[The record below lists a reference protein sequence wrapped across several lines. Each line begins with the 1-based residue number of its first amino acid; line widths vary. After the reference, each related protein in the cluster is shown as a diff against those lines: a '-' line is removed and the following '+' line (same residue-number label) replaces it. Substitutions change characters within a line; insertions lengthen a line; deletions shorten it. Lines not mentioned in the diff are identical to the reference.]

1 MGNKASYPGGHHE
14 TYATTEKS
22 SPAKLRLAKKSRS
35 LDLGD
40 APSGGNGQ
48 SVQLPVQVKTS
59 QHYSLFPMSVS
70 FSSPGTLQV
79 KVNHVDHPGDK
90 GKYQLHQKAPGRSFG
105 SSQQYNLTPHGS
117 NAHMF
122 SDSIVCSQS
131 QTVTSQSSFESEEPK
146 VAREKAVEQR
156 SFVIQELVN
165 TEKDYVKDLG
175 HIVEGYIALMKT
187 GEVPMPEDLKNGR
200 DKIVFGN
207 IEAIYEWHRD
217 SFLGELEKCVN
228 EPWRLGILFRRY
240 ERRLNMYVVYCQNKP
255 KSEYIVSDYADT
267 YFEELRQKLGHKLQ
281 LPDLLIKPVQRIMK
295 YQLLLKDILKFTE
308 KAGLEEEAEVLRKAV
323 QIMHVVPKAANDM
336 MKIGRLQGFE
346 GKLTAQGKL
355 LRQGTL
361 LVGDSSS
368 NGKLKDRQ
376 VFLFEQIIIF
386 SESEG
391 KNTQFSHP
399 VYFYKNHLL
408 ANKMALR
415 EKTENGDPLSFILES
430 KDFNQ
435 QELHFTIQSHNEAE
449 RDEWVTSI
457 RSILDTQLNFMRAL
471 QSPIAYQ
478 KGLNKDGSTSDSEH
492 WLNNTLRKSLSNPA
506 SSSATSRLEIPDV
519 ENSQITHSFRETKRE
534 RNVCANHVHSQNFVH
549 RSQCER
555 TESGCSFDVSDCSL
569 ETSEILEDNSRDS
582 SSSGFERDSG
592 DFSVI
597 QKGLITDPRQLDL
610 ADPDVSQ
617 GTFKTSL

>member
-1 MGNKASYPGGHHE
+1 MGNKASSPGGHHE
-14 TYATTEKS
+14 TDVTTEKS
-22 SPAKLRLAKKSRS
+22 SPTKVRLPKKSRS

-48 SVQLPVQVKTS
+48 SLQLPVQVETTQQFS
-59 QHYSLFPMSVS
+59 MFPMSVS
-70 FSSPGTLQV
+70 FSSSGTLQV
-79 KVNHVDHPGDK
+79 KVNHVDNPGDK
-90 GKYQLHQKAPGRSFG
+90 GRYQFHQTVPARSFG
-105 SSQQYNLTPHGS
+105 SSRQYNLTQDS
-117 NAHMF
+117 NAYLF
-122 SDSIVCSQS
+122 RDGSGCSQS
-131 QTVTSQSSFESEEPK
+131 VTITSLSSLRSEETTGE
-146 VAREKAVEQR
+146 REKAVEQR
-156 SFVIQELVN
+156 SFVIQELVG

-175 HIVEGYIALMKT
+175 CIVEGYIALMKT
-187 GEVPMPEDLKNGR
+187 GEVPMPEDLINGR

-217 SFLGELEKCVN
+217 SFLGELEKCIN

-281 LPDLLIKPVQRIMK
+281 LSDLLIKPVQRIMK

-308 KAGLEEEAEVLRKAV
+308 KAGLEEEVENLRKAV
-323 QIMHVVPKAANDM
+323 QIMHVVPKTANDM

-346 GKLTAQGKL
+346 GKITAQGKL
-355 LRQGTL
+355 LHQGML
-361 LVGDSSS
+361 LVGDSYS
-368 NGKLKDRQ
+368 NGKMKDRQ

-391 KNTQFSHP
+391 KDTQFSHP

-435 QELHFTIQSHNEAE
+435 QELYFIIQTHNQAE
-449 RDEWVTSI
+449 RDAWVTSI

-478 KGLNKDGSTSDSEH
+478 KGLSKDGSTSDSEH
-492 WLNNTLRKSLSNPA
+492 WLNNTLRTSLSNPA
-506 SSSATSRLEIPDV
+506 SSIANSRLEIPNV
-519 ENSQITHSFRETKRE
+519 ENSQISQLFRETKRE
-534 RNVCANHVHSQNFVH
+534 NNIRTRHVQSQHFAR

-555 TESGCSFDVSDCSL
+555 IKSSYSFDVSGCSL
-569 ETSEILEDNSRDS
+569 ETSEILEDSSQDS
-582 SSSGFERDSG
+582 SSSGFERDSN

-597 QKGLITDPRQLDL
+597 Q
-610 ADPDVSQ
+610 
-617 GTFKTSL
+617 